1 MSVIVPSRPGNQ
13 GDGRWN
19 LSLPKKLPHYLI
31 EIGIQSP
38 PACLSRFFL
47 PHLLNYHQLFVFEMR
62 ASSRTTHLL
71 SLFVLPMQSRLRNR
85 VYISRNTLVLGEK
98 EEGNKVAL
106 QVEFERGVGLKTR
119 GRTSYE
125 RELSQGKGTRKFR
138 TLWGQIFIFSSTV
151 LAEPS
156 D

>member
-1 MSVIVPSRPGNQ
+1 
-13 GDGRWN
+13 
-19 LSLPKKLPHYLI
+19 
-31 EIGIQSP
+31 
-38 PACLSRFFL
+38 
-47 PHLLNYHQLFVFEMR
+47 MR

-106 QVEFERGVGLKTR
+106 QVLLSGLNLKEGVGLKTK

-138 TLWGQIFIFSSTV
+138 TL
-151 LAEPS
+151 
-156 D
+156 